1 MAKTVFKE
9 IIIMLLLCLAII
21 IILGLLLYDYVP
33 MSKVVPEP
41 VSYITPE
48 QVQKEL
54 KEAESIDESQ
64 VIMTY
69 EVNASDLS
77 NYKNINKYNPGK
89 ANPFSSYETSTDN
102 KQTTST
108 NNGSS
113 TGATSSNN
121 QSNNSGGTS
130 NEITTTSEGQFFQD
144 KGTK

>member
-9 IIIMLLLCLAII
+9 IIIMLLLCLTII

-69 EVNASDLS
+69 EVNASDLN

>member
-69 EVNASDLS
+69 EVNASDLN